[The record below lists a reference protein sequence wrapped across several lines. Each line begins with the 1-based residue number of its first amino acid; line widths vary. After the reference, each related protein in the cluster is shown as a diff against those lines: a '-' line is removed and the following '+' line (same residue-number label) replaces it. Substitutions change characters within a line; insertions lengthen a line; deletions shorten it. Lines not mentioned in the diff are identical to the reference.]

1 MTAQLN
7 PFRNAFRLPAKQRI
21 NWFPG
26 HMTKGMR
33 QIQQKLRNVDCIVEI
48 HDARIPLAGRNSQF
62 FDTITGRLN
71 ITLNSK
77 LILFQ
82 QILGS
87 GVKPHIL
94 VLNKVDLLGPKKQK
108 GVLQQ
113 LRQQQPELKNIL
125 FTNCKD
131 QRNHGVLDILPLAT
145 RLVNE
150 SSRFNRTQTTENNVM
165 IIGVPN
171 VGKSSIINVLRNV
184 HLKKKSAAR
193 VGAEAGIT
201 RAVGE
206 RIKIQDN
213 PPVYM
218 IDTPGILQPSIKD
231 DEMGMKL
238 ALVGCLPD
246 HIVGEDLIA
255 DYLLYWLN
263 THRRYAYVEK
273 LQLSGPSDNISAV
286 LAEYAQ
292 REELFHKVKQ
302 YDGRVEVMTNLLAA
316 ARKFIH
322 FFRTGQLGSINLD
335 EPSGLR

>member
-1 MTAQLN
+1 MHASHWRAETPSSLTQS
-7 PFRNAFRLPAKQRI
+7 PVSTF
-21 NWFPG
+21 
-26 HMTKGMR
+26 T
-33 QIQQKLRNVDCIVEI
+33 
-48 HDARIPLAGRNSQF
+48 
-62 FDTITGRLN
+62 TI
-71 ITLNSK
+71 SCH
-77 LILFQ
+77 LIRDSYSP
-82 QILGS
+82 GS

-94 VLNKVDLLGPKKQK
+94 VLNKVDLLGAKQQK
-108 GVLQQ
+108 SVLQQ
-113 LRQQQPELKNIL
+113 LRRQQPELQHIL

-131 QRNHGVLDILPLAT
+131 QRNNGVLDILPLAT
-145 RLVNE
+145 RLVSE
-150 SSRFNRTQTTENNVM
+150 SSRFNRTQAAEHNLM

-171 VGKSSIINVLRNV
+171 VGKSSVINVLRNV

-201 RAVGE
+201 RSVGE
-206 RIKIQDN
+206 RIKIQEN

-263 THRRYAYVEK
+263 SHRKYDYVEMLK
-273 LQLSGPSDNISAV
+273 LSSGPSDDISAV
-286 LAEYAQ
+286 LAEYAH

-322 FFRTGQLGSINLD
+322 FFRSGQLGHMNLD
-335 EPSGLR
+335 EPSGFR

>member
-1 MTAQLN
+1 MAAQLN
-7 PFRNAFRLPAKQRI
+7 PFRNAFRLPSKQRI

-62 FDTITGRLN
+62 FDTITG
-71 ITLNSK
+71 
-77 LILFQ
+77 
-82 QILGS
+82 S

-94 VLNKVDLLGPKKQK
+94 VLNKVDLLGAKQQK

-113 LRQQQPELKNIL
+113 LRRQQPELQHIL

-131 QRNHGVLDILPLAT
+131 QRNNGVLDILPLAT
-145 RLVNE
+145 RLVSE
-150 SSRFNRTQTTENNVM
+150 SSRFNRTQAAEHNLM

-171 VGKSSIINVLRNV
+171 VGKSSVINVLRNV

-201 RAVGE
+201 RSVGE
-206 RIKIQDN
+206 RIKIQEN

-263 THRRYAYVEK
+263 THRKYDYVEMLK
-273 LQLSGPSDNISAV
+273 LSSGPSDDISAV
-286 LAEYAQ
+286 LAEYAH

-322 FFRTGQLGSINLD
+322 FFRSGQLGHINLD
-335 EPSGLR
+335 EPSGFR

>member
-1 MTAQLN
+1 
-7 PFRNAFRLPAKQRI
+7 
-21 NWFPG
+21 
-26 HMTKGMR
+26 
-33 QIQQKLRNVDCIVEI
+33 
-48 HDARIPLAGRNSQF
+48 
-62 FDTITGRLN
+62 
-71 ITLNSK
+71 
-77 LILFQ
+77 
-82 QILGS
+82 
-87 GVKPHIL
+87 
-94 VLNKVDLLGPKKQK
+94 
-108 GVLQQ
+108 
-113 LRQQQPELKNIL
+113 
-125 FTNCKD
+125 
-131 QRNHGVLDILPLAT
+131 
-145 RLVNE
+145 
-150 SSRFNRTQTTENNVM
+150 M

-171 VGKSSIINVLRNV
+171 VGKSSVINVLRNV

-201 RAVGE
+201 RSVGE
-206 RIKIQDN
+206 RIKIQEN

-263 THRRYAYVEK
+263 SHRRYDYVEK
-273 LQLSGPSDNISAV
+273 LKLSSGPSDNISAV
-286 LAEYAQ
+286 LAEYSH

-322 FFRTGQLGSINLD
+322 FFRSGQLGYINLD
-335 EPSGLR
+335 EPSGFR

>member
-1 MTAQLN
+1 MAAQLN

-62 FDTITGRLN
+62 FDTITG
-71 ITLNSK
+71 
-77 LILFQ
+77 
-82 QILGS
+82 S

-94 VLNKVDLLGPKKQK
+94 VLNKVDLLGAKQQRS
-108 GVLQQ
+108 VLQQ
-113 LRQQQPELKNIL
+113 LRRQQPELQHIL

-145 RLVNE
+145 RLVGE
-150 SSRFNRTQTTENNVM
+150 SSRFNRTQAAEHNLM

-171 VGKSSIINVLRNV
+171 VGKSSVINVLRNV
-184 HLKKKSAAR
+184 HLKKRSAAR

-201 RAVGE
+201 RSVGE
-206 RIKIQDN
+206 RIKIQEN

-263 THRRYAYVEK
+263 SHRKYEYVEK
-273 LQLSGPSDNISAV
+273 LKLSSGPSDNISAV
-286 LAEYAQ
+286 LAEYAH

-322 FFRTGQLGSINLD
+322 FFRSGQLGHINLD
-335 EPSGLR
+335 EPRGLR

>member
-7 PFRNAFRLPAKQRI
+7 PFRKAFQLPTRQRI

-26 HMTKGMR
+26 HMNKGMR

-62 FDTITGRLN
+62 FDTITG
-71 ITLNSK
+71 
-77 LILFQ
+77 
-82 QILGS
+82 S

-94 VLNKVDLLGPKKQK
+94 VLNKIDLLGPKQQRS
-108 GVLQQ
+108 VTQQ
-113 LRQQQPELKNIL
+113 LRRQQPELKNIL

-145 RLVNE
+145 RLVAD
-150 SSRFNRTQTTENNVM
+150 SSRYNRAQSAEHNIM

-184 HLKKKSAAR
+184 HLKKRSAAR
-193 VGAEAGIT
+193 VGAEAGVT

-206 RIKIQDN
+206 RIKIQEK
-213 PPVYM
+213 PAVYM
-218 IDTPGILQPSIKD
+218 IDTPGILQPSVTD

-263 THRRYAYVEK
+263 SHRRFEYVEK
-273 LQLSGPSDNISAV
+273 LSLSSGPSDNISTV
-286 LAEYAQ
+286 LAEYAHT
-292 REELFHKVKQ
+292 EGLFHRVKQ
-302 YDGRVEVMTNLLAA
+302 YDGQVEVMTNLLAA

-335 EPSGLR
+335 EQS

>member
-7 PFRNAFRLPAKQRI
+7 PFRKAFQQPTRQRI

-26 HMTKGMR
+26 HMNKGMR

-62 FDTITGRLN
+62 FDTITG
-71 ITLNSK
+71 
-77 LILFQ
+77 
-82 QILGS
+82 S

-94 VLNKVDLLGPKKQK
+94 VLNKIDLLGPKQQRS
-108 GVLQQ
+108 VTQQ
-113 LRQQQPELKNIL
+113 LRRQQPELRNIL

-145 RLVNE
+145 RLVAD
-150 SSRFNRTQTTENNVM
+150 SSRYNRAQSAEHNIM

-184 HLKKKSAAR
+184 HLKKRSAAR
-193 VGAEAGIT
+193 VGAEAGVT

-206 RIKIQDN
+206 RIKIQEK
-213 PPVYM
+213 PAVYM
-218 IDTPGILQPSIKD
+218 IDTPGILQPSVTD

-263 THRRYAYVEK
+263 KHRRFEYVEK
-273 LQLSGPSDNISAV
+273 LSLSSGPSDSISTV
-286 LAEYAQ
+286 LAEYAHT
-292 REELFHKVKQ
+292 EGLFHRVKQ
-302 YDGRVEVMTNLLAA
+302 YDGQVEVMTNLLAA

-335 EPSGLR
+335 EQS

>member
-1 MTAQLN
+1 MAAQLN
-7 PFRNAFRLPAKQRI
+7 PFRNAFRLPATQRV

-26 HMTKGMR
+26 HMTKGIR
-33 QIQQKLRNVDCIVEI
+33 QIQQKLRTVDCIVEI

-62 FDTITGRLN
+62 FDTITG
-71 ITLNSK
+71 
-77 LILFQ
+77 
-82 QILGS
+82 S

-94 VLNKVDLLGPKKQK
+94 VLNKVDLLGAKQQRS
-108 GVLQQ
+108 VLQQ
-113 LRQQQPELKNIL
+113 LRSQQPGLKHIL

-145 RLVNE
+145 RLVGE
-150 SSRFNRTQTTENNVM
+150 SSRFNRTQAAEHNIM

-206 RIKIQDN
+206 RIKIQEN

-263 THRRYAYVEK
+263 SHRRFNYVE
-273 LQLSGPSDNISAV
+273 LLSLSSGPSDNISAV
-286 LAEYAQ
+286 LAEYAH

-322 FFRTGQLGSINLD
+322 FFRTGQLGNINLD
-335 EPSGLR
+335 EPIGFR

>member
-1 MTAQLN
+1 MPLAN
-7 PFRNAFRLPAKQRI
+7 PFRTVFRLPSRNQRV

-33 QIQQKLRNVDCIVEI
+33 QIQQKLRTVDCIVEI

-62 FDTITGRLN
+62 FETITGN
-71 ITLNSK
+71 
-77 LILFQ
+77 
-82 QILGS
+82 

-94 VLNKVDLLGPKKQK
+94 VLNKIDLLGGSKQQRGILK
-108 GVLQQ
+108 Q
-113 LRQQQPELKNIL
+113 LRSQQPELRNIL

-145 RLVNE
+145 KLVAE
-150 SSRFNRTQTTENNVM
+150 SSRFNRAQSAEHNIM

-184 HLKKKSAAR
+184 HLKKRSAAR
-193 VGAEAGIT
+193 VGAVAGVT
-201 RAVGE
+201 RSVGE
-206 RIKIQDN
+206 RIKIQET
-213 PPVYM
+213 PSVYM
-218 IDTPGILQPSIKD
+218 IDTPGILQPSVTD

-255 DYLLYWLN
+255 DYLLFWLN
-263 THRRYAYVEK
+263 KHRRYEYVDK
-273 LQLSGPSDNISAV
+273 LELKSGPSDNISAV

-292 REELFHKVKQ
+292 QQGMFHRVKQ
-302 YDGRVEVMTNLLAA
+302 YNGQVETMTNLLSA
-316 ARKFIH
+316 ARKFIS
-322 FFRTGQLGSINLD
+322 FFRTGQLGPINLD
-335 EPSGLR
+335 EDCT

>member
-1 MTAQLN
+1 MTVIASS
-7 PFRNAFRLPAKQRI
+7 AFRQAFRVPSKQRI

-33 QIQQKLRNVDCIVEI
+33 QIQQRLRNVDCVVEI
-48 HDARIPLAGRNSQF
+48 HDSRIPIAGRNSQF
-62 FDTITGRLN
+62 FDTITG
-71 ITLNSK
+71 
-77 LILFQ
+77 
-82 QILGS
+82 S

-94 VLNKVDLLGPKKQK
+94 VLNKMDLLDNKQQRSIR
-108 GVLQQ
+108 QQ
-113 LRQQQPELKNIL
+113 LRAQQPDLRHIL

-131 QRNHGVLDILPLAT
+131 QRNHGVLDILPLAS
-145 RLVNE
+145 RLISE
-150 SSRFNRTQTTENNVM
+150 SSRFNRAQSAEHNIM

-171 VGKSSIINVLRNV
+171 VGKSSVINVLRNV
-184 HLKKKSAAR
+184 HLKRKSAAR

-206 RIKIQDN
+206 RIKIQEE
-213 PPVYM
+213 PAVYM
-218 IDTPGILQPSIKD
+218 IDTPGILQPSVSD

-263 THRRYAYVEK
+263 RHERFDYVEK
-273 LQLSGPSDNISAV
+273 LHLQSGPCDNISSV

-292 REELFHKVKQ
+292 QEGMFHRVKQ
-302 YDGRVEVMTNLLAA
+302 YNGQVEVMTNLLAA

-322 FFRTGQLGSINLD
+322 FFRTGQLGPINLD
-335 EPSGLR
+335 EPINS

>member
-1 MTAQLN
+1 MAAQLK
-7 PFRNAFRLPAKQRI
+7 PFRNVFRLPATQRV

-26 HMTKGMR
+26 HMTKGIR
-33 QIQQKLRNVDCIVEI
+33 QIQQKLRTVDCIVEI

-62 FDTITGRLN
+62 FDTITGEILLSKNNSLN
-71 ITLNSK
+71 PLYTP
-77 LILFQ
+77 
-82 QILGS
+82 GS

-94 VLNKVDLLGPKKQK
+94 VLNKVDLLGAKQQRS
-108 GVLQQ
+108 VLQQ
-113 LRQQQPELKNIL
+113 LRSHQPGLKHIL

-145 RLVNE
+145 RLVGE
-150 SSRFNRTQTTENNVM
+150 SSRFNRTQAAEHNIM

-184 HLKKKSAAR
+184 HLKRKSAAR

-206 RIKIQDN
+206 RIKIQEN

-263 THRRYAYVEK
+263 RHRRYDYVK
-273 LQLSGPSDNISAV
+273 LLSLSSGPSDNISAV
-286 LAEYAQ
+286 LAEYAH

-322 FFRTGQLGSINLD
+322 FFRTGQLGNINLD
-335 EPSGLR
+335 EPSGFR

>member
-1 MTAQLN
+1 NMSLAN
-7 PFRNAFRLPAKQRI
+7 PFRSAFRLPSRSQRV

-26 HMTKGMR
+26 HMNKGMR
-33 QIQQKLRNVDCIVEI
+33 QIQQKLRSVDCIIEI

-62 FDTITGRLN
+62 FETITGN
-71 ITLNSK
+71 
-77 LILFQ
+77 
-82 QILGS
+82 

-94 VLNKVDLLGPKKQK
+94 VLNKIDLLGSKRRE
-108 GVLQQ
+108 VLKQ
-113 LRQQQPELKNIL
+113 LRTEQPELRHIL

-131 QRNHGVLDILPLAT
+131 QRNNGVLDILPLAT
-145 RLVNE
+145 RLVEE
-150 SSRFNRTQTTENNVM
+150 SSRFNRAQSAEHNIM

-171 VGKSSIINVLRNV
+171 VGKSSVINVLRNV
-184 HLKKKSAAR
+184 HLKKRSAAR

-206 RIKIQDN
+206 RIKIQEQ

-218 IDTPGILQPSIKD
+218 IDTPGILQPSVTD

-238 ALVGCLPD
+238 ALVGCVPD

-263 THRRYAYVEK
+263 AHRRYEYVQA
-273 LQLSGPSDNISAV
+273 LGLRSGPNDNISAV

-292 REELFHKVKQ
+292 NEGLFHRVRQ
-302 YDGRVEVMTNLLAA
+302 YDGRVETMTNLLAA
-316 ARKFIH
+316 ARKFIS
-322 FFRTGQLGSINLD
+322 FFRTGKLGAINLD
-335 EPSGLR
+335 EACSQ

>member
-7 PFRNAFRLPAKQRI
+7 PFRKAFQLPTRQRI

-26 HMTKGMR
+26 HMNKGMR

-48 HDARIPLAGRNSQF
+48 HDARIPLSGRNSQF
-62 FDTITGRLN
+62 FDTIT
-71 ITLNSK
+71 
-77 LILFQ
+77 
-82 QILGS
+82 GS

-94 VLNKVDLLGPKKQK
+94 VLNKIDLLGPKQQRS
-108 GVLQQ
+108 VTQQ
-113 LRQQQPELKNIL
+113 LRRQQPELKNIL

-145 RLVNE
+145 RLVAD
-150 SSRFNRTQTTENNVM
+150 SSRYNRAQSAEHNIM

-184 HLKKKSAAR
+184 HLKKRSAAR
-193 VGAEAGIT
+193 VGAEAGVT

-206 RIKIQDN
+206 RIKIQEK
-213 PPVYM
+213 PAVYM
-218 IDTPGILQPSIKD
+218 IDTPGILQPSVTD

-263 THRRYAYVEK
+263 RHRRFEYVEK
-273 LQLSGPSDNISAV
+273 LSLSSGPSDNISTV
-286 LAEYAQ
+286 LAEYAHT
-292 REELFHKVKQ
+292 EGLFHRVKQ
-302 YDGRVEVMTNLLAA
+302 YDGQVEVMTNLLAA

-335 EPSGLR
+335 EQS

>member
-1 MTAQLN
+1 MSTLSN
-7 PFRNAFRLPAKQRI
+7 PFRTVFRLPSRNQRI

-48 HDARIPLAGRNSQF
+48 HDSRIPFAGRNSQF
-62 FDTITGRLN
+62 FETITGN
-71 ITLNSK
+71 
-77 LILFQ
+77 
-82 QILGS
+82 

-94 VLNKVDLLGPKKQK
+94 VLNKVDLLGKKQQRS
-108 GVLQQ
+108 VLKQ
-113 LRQQQPELKNIL
+113 LRAQQPELRNIL

-131 QRNHGVLDILPLAT
+131 QRNHGVLDILPLASK
-145 RLVNE
+145 LVAE
-150 SSRFNRTQTTENNVM
+150 SSRFNRTQSAEHNIM

-184 HLKKKSAAR
+184 HLKKRSAAR
-193 VGAEAGIT
+193 VGAEAGVT
-201 RAVGE
+201 RSVGE
-206 RIKIQDN
+206 RIKIQEQ

-218 IDTPGILQPSIKD
+218 IDTPGILQPSVTD

-263 THRRYAYVEK
+263 RHRRLDYV
-273 LQLSGPSDNISAV
+273 QLLGLSSGPSDNISAV
-286 LAEYAQ
+286 LAEFAQ
-292 REELFHKVKQ
+292 REGMFHRVKQ
-302 YDGRVEVMTNLLAA
+302 YDGQVEMMTNLLAA
-316 ARKFIH
+316 ARRFIS
-322 FFRTGQLGSINLD
+322 FFRTGQLGPINLD
-335 EPSGLR
+335 AEYSHQN

>member
-1 MTAQLN
+1 MTTQLK
-7 PFRNAFRLPAKQRI
+7 PFRNVFRLPTRQRI

-26 HMTKGMR
+26 HMNKGMR

-48 HDARIPLAGRNSQF
+48 HDSRIPLAGRNSQF
-62 FDTITGRLN
+62 FDTITG
-71 ITLNSK
+71 
-77 LILFQ
+77 
-82 QILGS
+82 S

-94 VLNKVDLLGPKKQK
+94 VLNKIDLLGPKQQRS
-108 GVLQQ
+108 VTQQ
-113 LRQQQPELKNIL
+113 LRREQPALKNIL

-145 RLVNE
+145 RLVAD
-150 SSRFNRTQTTENNVM
+150 SSRYNRAQSAEHNIM

-184 HLKKKSAAR
+184 HLKKRSAAR
-193 VGAEAGIT
+193 VGAEAGVT

-206 RIKIQDN
+206 RIKIQEN
-213 PPVYM
+213 PAVYM
-218 IDTPGILQPSIKD
+218 IDTPGILQPSVTD

-263 THRRYAYVEK
+263 KHRRYEYVEK
-273 LQLSGPSDNISAV
+273 LSLSSGPNDNISAV
-286 LAEYAQ
+286 LAEYAHAQ
-292 REELFHKVKQ
+292 GLFHRVKQ
-302 YDGRVEVMTNLLAA
+302 YDGQVEVMTNLLAA
-316 ARKFIH
+316 ARKFIQ

-335 EPSGLR
+335 EQP

>member
-1 MTAQLN
+1 TMSLVN
-7 PFRNAFRLPAKQRI
+7 PFRTVFRLPSRNQRI

-33 QIQQKLRNVDCIVEI
+33 QIQQKLRTVDCIVEI
-48 HDARIPLAGRNSQF
+48 HDARIPISGRNSQF
-62 FDTITGRLN
+62 FETITGKASLTPFN
-71 ITLNSK
+71 FSMMISSFIGN
-77 LILFQ
+77 
-82 QILGS
+82 

-94 VLNKVDLLGPKKQK
+94 VLNKIDLLGSKHQRAIVKQ
-108 GVLQQ
+108 LQT
-113 LRQQQPELKNIL
+113 QQPELRNIL

-131 QRNHGVLDILPLAT
+131 QRNHGVHDILPLAT
-145 RLVNE
+145 KLVAE
-150 SSRFNRTQTTENNVM
+150 SSRFNRAQSAENNIM

-184 HLKKKSAAR
+184 HLKKRSAAR
-193 VGAEAGIT
+193 VGAIAGIT

-206 RIKIQDN
+206 RIKIQET

-218 IDTPGILQPSIKD
+218 IDTPGILQPSVTD

-255 DYLLYWLN
+255 DYLLFWLN
-263 THRRYAYVEK
+263 KHKRYEYVDKME
-273 LQLSGPSDNISAV
+273 LQAPNDNISAM

-292 REELFHKVKQ
+292 KQDLFHRVKQ
-302 YDGRVEVMTNLLAA
+302 FNGQVEAMTNLLAA
-316 ARKFIH
+316 SRKFIS
-322 FFRTGQLGSINLD
+322 FFRTGQLGPINLD
-335 EPSGLR
+335 E